1 MFKNYLITV
10 LFVISLSSYALEPSK
25 MESEDFLELC
35 QRQLL
40 GNCWVKMSGK
50 MNIRSTSGKRLKP
63 MPLKFAA
70 QLIPNKIVFKTT
82 VNNNQSFKIESVFG
96 EKHDT
101 RVLEDKLGDDDGFS
115 KVGIKPEDLSLSF
128 MYWDYIKEYKKDSIG
143 VLRIACRVILL
154 GNPDGSQFAKVWLS
168 EKHLGPLRV
177 EWYDPQSLKNEK
189 PLQVLTFEDFAEK
202 NKVWV
207 PLEVKITNSK
217 GDLQIKFSDVDAE
230 FSTNI
235 PTDLYNTEN

>member
-1 MFKNYLITV
+1 MLKKTLLAILICV
-10 LFVISLSSYALEPSK
+10 FFNLNAQDPAK

-35 QRQLL
+35 QKQLL

-50 MNIRSTSGKRLKP
+50 MNVRSSTGKRLKP
-63 MPLKFAA
+63 IPLKFAA

-82 VNNNQSFKIESVFG
+82 VNNNQSFKIESIFG
-96 EKHDT
+96 DKHDT
-101 RVLEDKLGDDDGFS
+101 KVLEDKLGDDDGFS

-128 MYWDYIKEYKKDSIG
+128 MYWDYIKEYERDSIG

-154 GNPDGSQFAKVWLS
+154 GNPDGSEFAKVWLS

-189 PLQVLTFEDFAEK
+189 PIQVLTFEDFAEK

-207 PLEVKITNSK
+207 PLEVKITNVK
-217 GDLQIKFSDVDAE
+217 GDLQIKFSDVDAD

-235 PTDLYNTEN
+235 PVDLYNTEN